1 MTTRT
6 IRAVAILVLC
16 TVISAC
22 ASMKSSRAPGT
33 DLSGLHTFYVH
44 QLPADDNQIGKMISD
59 ELNRM
64 GYTSTYGMAADPP
77 STVDAIVTYEDKWM
91 WDMSMYL
98 IRLSVQV
105 REGESRTI
113 LASAEDYRPS
123 LERKSPQEMVKEV
136 VNELF
141 KKEAK

>member
-1 MTTRT
+1 MIYA
-6 IRAVAILVLC
+6 IRAAAILALC
-16 TVISAC
+16 MVVAAC
-22 ASMKSSRAPGT
+22 ANMKSSRAPGT
-33 DLSGLHTFYVH
+33 DLSSLHTFYVH

-59 ELNRM
+59 ELNTM
-64 GYTSTYGMAADPP
+64 GYKSTYGMGADPP
-77 STVDAIVTYEDKWM
+77 GPVDAIVTYEDKWM

-123 LERKSPQEMVKEV
+123 LERKSPQDMVKEV
-136 VNELF
+136 VSELF
-141 KKEAK
+141 KKDAK

>member
-1 MTTRT
+1 MTHAT
-6 IRAVAILVLC
+6 RAVAILALC
-16 TVISAC
+16 AVVAAC
-22 ASMKSSRAPGT
+22 ASMKSSQAPGT
-33 DLSGLHTFYVH
+33 DLSSLHTFYVQ

-59 ELNRM
+59 ELNTM
-64 GYTSTYGMAADPP
+64 GYKSTYGMAADPP
-77 STVDAIVTYEDKWM
+77 SPVDAIVTYEDKWM

-136 VNELF
+136 MNELF